1 MMMMGTP
8 LHRSPK
14 RKRDASLETETSS
27 PPVSPTSSLSVA
39 SLQEARLVEGDDIGR
54 YSPRTVVASRLK
66 ELAIRE
72 SSLKPE
78 ISSSRTNTTVP
89 IQGSAGDEAHHPLAA
104 EVGQPQWPPT
114 SDCDHQGGTTCDN
127 SNSNTQETDEQKKL
141 SDKPLQSM
149 ERQPEATPPRK
160 RAKPVPVSTKS
171 SRGKSPPPAEGD
183 SLNPFTWSD
192 CEITGHNPTDPNDDG
207 YGINGVGFRP
217 TPAMAWARSRQRQK
231 QVAEWK
237 HREAREAREKRRERR
252 EGMIQENAQNEAAGI
267 VQKKVKFDL
276 G

>member
-1 MMMMGTP
+1 MMTMGTS
-8 LHRSPK
+8 LHCSPK

-27 PPVSPTSSLSVA
+27 PPLSPTSSLSVA
-39 SLQEARLVEGDDIGR
+39 SLQEARLIEAEDIGQ
-54 YSPRTVVASRLK
+54 YSPRTAVAGRLK

-78 ISSSRTNTTVP
+78 IGRANTAVQV
-89 IQGSAGDEAHHPLAA
+89 QGPTGDETHPLAA
-104 EVGQPQWPPT
+104 EFEPPQWPYT
-114 SDCDHQGGTTCDN
+114 SDCDHQGRTTCDN
-127 SNSNTQETDEQKKL
+127 SNSTQETDEQKP
-141 SDKPLQSM
+141 SNQPLQSM
-149 ERQPEATPPRK
+149 EQPEAKPRRK
-160 RAKPVPVSTKS
+160 RAKPVPASTKA
-171 SRGKSPPPAEGD
+171 RRKSPPPAESD
-183 SLNPFTWSD
+183 SLNPLTWSD

-252 EGMIQENAQNEAAGI
+252 EGMIQDNTRHEAAGI